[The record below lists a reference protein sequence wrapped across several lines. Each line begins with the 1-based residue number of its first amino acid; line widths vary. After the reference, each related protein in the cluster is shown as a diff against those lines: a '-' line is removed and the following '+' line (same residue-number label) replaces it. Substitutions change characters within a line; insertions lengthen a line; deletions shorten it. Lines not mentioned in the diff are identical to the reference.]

1 MGKEDFVVEY
11 EEGLVHPVDDFEGKI
26 RSTEEFEV
34 QVNHHIHTQSQNSL
48 DFGESFLFDVLQQLS
63 VQFRVVFGVAQH

>member
-26 RSTEEFEV
+26 RSAEEFEV
-34 QVNHHIHTQSQNSL
+34 QVYHHVHTQSQNSY
-48 DFGESFLFDVLQQLS
+48 DFGKSFLFDVLQQLS
-63 VQFRVVFGVAQH
+63 VQLRVVFGVVQH